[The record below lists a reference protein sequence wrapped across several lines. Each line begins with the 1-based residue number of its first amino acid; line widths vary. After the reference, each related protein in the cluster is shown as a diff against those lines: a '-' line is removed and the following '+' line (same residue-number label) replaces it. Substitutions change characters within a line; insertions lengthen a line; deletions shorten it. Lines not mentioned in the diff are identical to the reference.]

1 MIARF
6 RRSDLRS
13 AEGLLSGPKPEARDL
28 AIELLLSAVSRR
40 LDLAAE
46 FDPKRTLMTLML
58 AAAPCPEAAI
68 PCPASIG
75 SRGDASRHCSLFLE
89 LGFRR

>member
-28 AIELLLSAVSRR
+28 AIELLLSADCSR
-40 LDLAAE
+40 
-46 FDPKRTLMTLML
+46 
-58 AAAPCPEAAI
+58 
-68 PCPASIG
+68 
-75 SRGDASRHCSLFLE
+75 SLTPDST
-89 LGFRR
+89 RKT